1 MIKVKEAIIVEGKY
15 DKIKLSSIIDG
26 LIITTNGFGIFND
39 KERQYL
45 IRELAK
51 KRGIIILTDSDSAGF
66 VIRNFL
72 KGAVPKNQIK
82 HAYIPDILGKEKR
95 KDKRSKEGKL
105 GVEGVPK
112 DIILDALRKCG
123 ATCEDT
129 DSKTVPDRE
138 KITKAD
144 FFIYGL
150 TGVSNSSANRDVLK
164 KKLNLP
170 ENMTTNS
177 LLGILNCLMT
187 RDEFINICE
196 ELYCDE

>member
-51 KRGIIILTDSDSAGF
+51 KRGIIVLTDSDSAGF

-72 KGAVPKNQIK
+72 KGSVPKEQIK
-82 HAYIPDILGKEKR
+82 HAYIPDIFGKEKR

-105 GVEGVPK
+105 GVEGVSK
-112 DIILDALRKCG
+112 ELILEALRKCG
-123 ATCEDT
+123 ASCED
-129 DSKTVPDRE
+129 SGSEFIERE
-138 KITKAD
+138 EITKAD
-144 FFIYGL
+144 FFVYGL
-150 TGVSNSSANRDVLK
+150 TGGSNSSERRELLK
-164 KKLNLP
+164 KRLNLP

-177 LLGILNCLMT
+177 ILGV
-187 RDEFINICE
+187 
-196 ELYCDE
+196 

>member
-39 KERQYL
+39 KEQQYL

-51 KRGIIILTDSDSAGF
+51 KRGIIVLTDSDSAGF

-72 KGAVPKNQIK
+72 KGSVPKEQIK
-82 HAYIPDILGKEKR
+82 HAYIPDIFGKEKR

-105 GVEGVPK
+105 GVEGVSK
-112 DIILDALRKCG
+112 ELILEALRKCG
-123 ATCEDT
+123 ASCEDS
-129 DSKTVPDRE
+129 DSEFIERE
-138 KITKAD
+138 EITKAD
-144 FFIYGL
+144 FFVYGL
-150 TGVSNSSANRDVLK
+150 TGGSNSSERRELLK
-164 KKLNLP
+164 KRLNLP

-177 LLGILNCLMT
+177 ILGVLNRLMT
-187 RDEFINICE
+187 RDEFINLME
-196 ELYCDE
+196 ELYLD

>member
-26 LIITTNGFGIFND
+26 LVITTNGFGIFND

-51 KRGIIILTDSDSAGF
+51 KRGIIVLTDSDSAGF

-72 KGAVPKNQIK
+72 KGSVPKEQIK
-82 HAYIPDILGKEKR
+82 HAYIPDIFGKEKR

-105 GVEGVPK
+105 GVEGVSK
-112 DIILDALRKCG
+112 ELILEALRKCG
-123 ATCEDT
+123 ASCEDS
-129 DSKTVPDRE
+129 DSEPFERE
-138 KITKAD
+138 EITKAD
-144 FFIYGL
+144 FFIYGFA
-150 TGVSNSSANRDVLK
+150 GGSNSSERRELLK
-164 KKLNLP
+164 KRLNLP

-177 LLGILNCLMT
+177 ILGVLNCLMT
-187 RDEFINICE
+187 RDEFIDLME
-196 ELYCDE
+196 ELYLD

>member
-51 KRGIIILTDSDSAGF
+51 KRGIIIMTDSDSAGF

-105 GVEGVPK
+105 GVEGVSK
-112 DIILDALRKCG
+112 NIILDALRKCG
-123 ATCEDT
+123 ATCENT
-129 DSKTVPDRE
+129 DSKIVPDRE

-150 TGVSNSSANRDVLK
+150 TGGSNSSANRDILK

-177 LLGILNCLMT
+177 LLAILNCLMT
-187 RDEFINICE
+187 RDEFISICE
-196 ELYCDE
+196 KIYCDN

>member
-51 KRGIIILTDSDSAGF
+51 KRGIIVLTDSDSAGF

-72 KGAVPKNQIK
+72 KGSVPKEQIK
-82 HAYIPDILGKEKR
+82 HAYIPDIFGKEKR

-105 GVEGVPK
+105 GVEGVSK
-112 DIILDALRKCG
+112 ELILEALRKCG
-123 ATCEDT
+123 ASCEDS
-129 DSKTVPDRE
+129 DSEFIERE
-138 KITKAD
+138 EITKAD

-150 TGVSNSSANRDVLK
+150 TGVSNSSERRELLK
-164 KKLNLP
+164 KRLNLP

-177 LLGILNCLMT
+177 ILGVLNCLMT
-187 RDEFINICE
+187 RDEFINLME
-196 ELYCDE
+196 ELYLD

>member
-45 IRELAK
+45 IRELAQ

-72 KGAVPKNQIK
+72 KGSVPKEQIK
-82 HAYIPDILGKEKR
+82 HAYIPDIFGKEKR

-105 GVEGVPK
+105 GVEGVSK
-112 DIILDALRKCG
+112 DIILEALRKCG
-123 ATCEDT
+123 ANFEDT
-129 DSKTVPDRE
+129 EYEVCKRE
-138 KITKAD
+138 EITKAD
-144 FFIYGL
+144 FFVYGL
-150 TGVSNSSANRDVLK
+150 TGGSNSSERREILK

-187 RDEFINICE
+187 REEFLKLAE
-196 ELYCDE
+196 EL

>member
-45 IRELAK
+45 VRELAK
-51 KRGIIILTDSDSAGF
+51 KRGIIVLTDSDSAGF

-72 KGAVPKNQIK
+72 KGSVPKEQIK
-82 HAYIPDILGKEKR
+82 HAYVPDIFGKEKR

-105 GVEGVPK
+105 GVEGISK
-112 DIILDALRKCG
+112 ELILDALKKCG
-123 ATCEDT
+123 ASFEDT
-129 DSKTVPDRE
+129 DSEPCKRE
-138 KITKAD
+138 EITKTD
-144 FFIYGL
+144 FFVYSL
-150 TGVSNSSANRDVLK
+150 TGGNNSSERRELLK
-164 KKLNLP
+164 KHLNLP

-177 LLGILNCLMT
+177 LLGVLNCLMT
-187 RDEFINICE
+187 RDEFIKLME
-196 ELYCDE
+196 ELYTD